1 MAKRTAEEVEF
12 LRIFLPRKGVIY
24 VARTLNRGL
33 NAVEC
38 KARKIGVKLGKK
50 HERWT
55 PDETRRL
62 VNLLKAGVP
71 LPECA
76 EALYRTYSS
85 CRGRAKY
92 LGLIGEKND

>member
-1 MAKRTAEEVEF
+1 MGKWTEEEVEF
-12 LRIFLPRKGVIY
+12 LRLELPRKGLIY
-24 VARTLNRGL
+24 VAHELNRGY

-38 KARKIGVKLGKK
+38 KARKLGVKLGKA

-55 PDETRRL
+55 PFETVRL
-62 VNLLKAGVP
+62 ANLLKAGVP
-71 LPECA
+71 MSECA
-76 EALYRTYSS
+76 EVLCRTYSS